1 LDPFLARLVQSVK
14 NPGFEALQNHAVGTF
29 YMAIGLWVCDGHP
42 IHADIVVITKLQE
55 FLAGEL
61 GAIVDNDG
69 VEQSKPVDDVSEERR
84 SLFT

>member
-1 LDPFLARLVQSVK
+1 MFTV
-14 NPGFEALQNHAVGTF
+14 N
-29 YMAIGLWVCDGHP
+29 I
-42 IHADIVVITKLQE
+42 ITKLQE